1 MADTKHN
8 SGLVGPSDFSEC
20 RIPLQTPEQPSP
32 GEVQLWYLDLSL
44 LGQSLQHAL
53 GGSTQQHRERLT
65 LAQLRFARRF
75 YLKLLLG
82 ALLGIPGKSVR
93 INRGIRGKPVL
104 DQAVHDSDLHFSMA
118 KSGDRLLI
126 GVSNSGLVGVD
137 LEPADRRAQD
147 PLGVARRYFSASEA
161 RALEDFAPE
170 RMDQAFLRAWACKEA
185 VVKASGEGIA
195 NQLCRF
201 SVEIDPDRPPSILEF
216 ENGDAAQ
223 WSLALVQP
231 EDGFLGAVAVH
242 DDLMAVR
249 AFRLLPIAQ

>member
-1 MADTKHN
+1 VDAKDD
-8 SGLVGPSDFSEC
+8 SGPVMPSDFSDC
-20 RIPLQTPEQPSP
+20 RTPLQGLEQPCP
-32 GEVQLWYLDLSL
+32 GEVQLWYLDLNL
-44 LGQSLQHAL
+44 LGQSLRHAL
-53 GGSTQQHRERLT
+53 GGSKQQHQERLT
-65 LAQLRFARRF
+65 LAQQRFARRF

-93 INRGIRGKPVL
+93 VNRGIRGKPVL

-126 GVSNSGLVGVD
+126 GVSTSGLVGVD
-137 LEPADRRAQD
+137 LEPADRRAHD
-147 PLGVARRYFSASEA
+147 PLGVARRYFSASET
-161 RALEDFAPE
+161 RALEDLAPQ

-201 SVEIDPDRPPSILEF
+201 SVEIDPDQLPSILEF
-216 ENGDAAQ
+216 ENEDAAQ

-242 DDLMAVR
+242 DAQMAVR
-249 AFRLLPIAQ
+249 AFRLLPVAH